1 MVIQHIARG
10 GSAQRVVVPR
20 RGFLKGLVGVI
31 AAPAVVRAEALM
43 PIKVWTPPRELWAVP
58 PSEWTDAE
66 WDAASRAIH
75 NKPFPQWT
83 EVEWRLA
90 EGLGVCIDF

>member
-10 GSAQRVVVPR
+10 GSAQHVVVPR

-43 PIKVWTPPRELWAVP
+43 PIKVWTPPRGPLEIWNAP
-58 PSEWTDAE
+58 ISEWTEAE
-66 WDAASRAIH
+66 WRIMQD
-75 NKPFPQWT
+75 
-83 EVEWRLA
+83 
-90 EGLGVCIDF
+90 LGICID